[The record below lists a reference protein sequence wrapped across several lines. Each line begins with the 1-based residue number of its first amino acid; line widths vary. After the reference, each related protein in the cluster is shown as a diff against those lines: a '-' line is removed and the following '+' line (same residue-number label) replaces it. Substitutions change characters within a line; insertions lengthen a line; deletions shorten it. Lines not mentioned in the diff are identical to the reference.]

1 MMKNLIVILC
11 LLIGGSSL
19 FAEEIPNGDNDLI
32 WEQDISPRFVN
43 DAKFHPITGNIIA
56 AVNHEIWEIDVKD
69 GHKIRV
75 FEGGP
80 ASGPYD
86 QFHCVEI
93 TSDGK
98 FVITGRGSGI
108 EGLIIRDYET
118 GKIAKTFINGEKF
131 DGFGNLGIF
140 PDNNRIVFFTY
151 LNDDFY
157 FNIYDISLDKIVKRI
172 KSNKWPDEF
181 ALSKDGKYLAMGT
194 RWNDGGSKLRRTME
208 LWDAETLTYI
218 RGFGEAVNANEFR
231 DVKISNDNQYFGFR
245 ANNRFYLYKQN
256 GENENLNSIIDADYF
271 QFTPDNKYILLGGK
285 SIDGNYK
292 ALIKDL
298 NSTKIPYYYTLPR
311 GILLFNEKNQLFSH
325 GMYNKLYF
333 FSNRWYTVDVK
344 DNQIE
349 SIFKINY
356 TEKKLLIENSTNQ
369 ILTSIEITDINGK
382 ILHTTNLNQNTQSK
396 IAFELTLIPGVYFA
410 SIQTFSGK
418 IFSQKFMVFE

>member
-218 RGFGEAVNANEFR
+218 RDFGEAVNANEFW
-231 DVKISNDNQYFGFR
+231 DVKISNDNQYFGFM
-245 ANNRFYLYKQN
+245 ANNKY
-256 GENENLNSIIDADYF
+256 YF
-271 QFTPDNKYILLGGK
+271 FK
-285 SIDGNYK
+285 IDGVKLDIAKDTEPSSFCFDETSKFIIFSGGFEGKGIIKVLNIELMKIFFEFNKIQPFKNY
-292 ALIKDL
+292 LL
-298 NSTKIPYYYTLPR
+298 NT
-311 GILLFNEKNQLFSH
+311 KNQFFS
-325 GMYNKLYF
+325 GYSILRL

-349 SIFKINY
+349 STFKINY
-356 TEKKLLIENSTNQ
+356 SEKKLIIENSTNQ
-369 ILTSIEITDINGK
+369 ILASIEITDINGK
-382 ILHTTNLNQNTQSK
+382 ILHSTNLNQNTQSTLE
-396 IAFELTLIPGVYFA
+396 FEFKLIPGVYFA
-410 SIQTFSGK
+410 TIQTASGK
-418 IFSQKFMVFE
+418 IFSQKFMVLE

>member
-1 MMKNLIVILC
+1 MKNLIVILC

-69 GHKIRV
+69 GHKIRA

-80 ASGPYD
+80 ASGPDD

-93 TSDGK
+93 TNDGK

-218 RGFGEAVNANEFR
+218 RGFGEAVNANEFW
-231 DVKISNDNQYFGFR
+231 DVKISNDNQYFGFM
-245 ANNRFYLYKQN
+245 ANNKY
-256 GENENLNSIIDADYF
+256 YF
-271 QFTPDNKYILLGGK
+271 FK
-285 SIDGNYK
+285 IDGVKLDIAKDTEPSSFCFDETSKFIIFSGGFEGKGIIKVLNIELMKIFFEFNKIQPFKNY
-292 ALIKDL
+292 LL
-298 NSTKIPYYYTLPR
+298 NT
-311 GILLFNEKNQLFSH
+311 KNQFFS
-325 GMYNKLYF
+325 GYSILRL

-349 SIFKINY
+349 STFKINY
-356 TEKKLLIENSTNQ
+356 SEKKLIIENSTNQ
-369 ILTSIEITDINGK
+369 ILASIEITDINGK
-382 ILHTTNLNQNTQSK
+382 ILHSTNLNQNTQSTLE
-396 IAFELTLIPGVYFA
+396 FEFKLIPGVYFA
-410 SIQTFSGK
+410 TIYTANGK
-418 IFSQKFMVFE
+418 NYSHKFLVVE